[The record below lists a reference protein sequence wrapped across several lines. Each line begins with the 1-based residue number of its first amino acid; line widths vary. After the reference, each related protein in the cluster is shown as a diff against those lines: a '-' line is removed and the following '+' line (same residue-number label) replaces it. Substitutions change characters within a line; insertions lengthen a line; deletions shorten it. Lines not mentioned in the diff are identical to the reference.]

1 MSSTIWR
8 KVIEQKQELRRLKS
22 TQIVPGSA
30 IPSHAMTASVD
41 VTVKDVGVVFEDGSL
56 RPTYPYATA
65 IVVAKPVDVVANKD
79 YSGISSTIVNL
90 ITYRMVAEGYYRQT
104 NHIASVPDGGEQ
116 DLTII
121 DSVADDGT
129 ITFKAVLLP
138 TNVAVGDG
146 TWRLT
151 VSSLGPFPY
160 RIASYSVQRKEAKLN
175 NS

>member
-30 IPSHAMTASVD
+30 IPSHAMTESVD

-56 RPTYPYATA
+56 RSTYPYATA

-90 ITYRMVAEGYYRQT
+90 ITYRKGDEDYYRQT
-104 NHIASVPDGGEQ
+104 NHIAAVPDGAEQ
-116 DLTII
+116 DLAII

-138 TNVAVGDG
+138 SDMAIRDG